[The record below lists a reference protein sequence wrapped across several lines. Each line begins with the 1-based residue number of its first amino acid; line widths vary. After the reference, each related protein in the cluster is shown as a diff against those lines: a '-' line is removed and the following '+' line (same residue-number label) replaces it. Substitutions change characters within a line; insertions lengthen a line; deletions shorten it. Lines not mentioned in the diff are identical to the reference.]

1 MGKTI
6 LVIDDSESVRQLL
19 AFSLK
24 ENGYDVVEADNGK
37 TALSKLS
44 GAKINLIICDVN
56 MPEMDGIAFVKALKN
71 DEAYAAHKFTPVI
84 MLTTESGEDKKAEG
98 KEAGVKAWMVK
109 PFTPDR
115 LISAVQKLMA

>member
-6 LVIDDSESVRQLL
+6 LIIDDSESVRQLL

-24 ENGYDVVEADNGK
+24 ENGYEVIEADNGK
-37 TALSKLS
+37 TALSRLS
-44 GAKINLIICDVN
+44 GAKIHLIICDVN

-71 DEAYAAHKFTPVI
+71 DEAYAAYKFTPVI

-98 KEAGVKAWMVK
+98 KDAGVKAWMVK

-115 LISAVQKLMA
+115 LLSAVQKLMA